1 MSNTDTY
8 VEIQRLVSLYCT
20 VVDNGDGSAM
30 AGLFVPGG
38 RLVVYSPGA
47 IPDQDTPLRQWES
60 EDGFAGLI
68 AYLRQSYVRWFHFLG
83 GHWSEP
89 NGDVA
94 HGETYLMAHHL
105 CEDADGSM
113 REEIALI
120 RYYDTYVREEN
131 RWKFKV
137 RNAVRQW
144 TNVHS
149 LGAVDHKIDVA
160 LQRPAS

>member
-1 MSNTDTY
+1 MSDTDTY
-8 VEIQRLVSLYCT
+8 IEIQRLVSLYCT
-20 VVDNGDGSAM
+20 AVDDGDGCAM
-30 AGLFVPGG
+30 ASLFVPDG
-38 RLVVYSPGA
+38 RLVVYSPGDK
-47 IPDQDTPLRQWES
+47 PCLDTPLRQWES
-60 EDGFAGLI
+60 ADRFAGLI
-68 AYLRQSYVRWFHFLG
+68 ENLRQSYVRWFHFLG

-94 HGETYLMAHHL
+94 HGQTYLMAHHL

-113 REEIALI
+113 SEEIALV
-120 RYYDTYVREEN
+120 RYFDTYVREESG
-131 RWKFKV
+131 WKFKI

-149 LGAVDHKIDVA
+149 LGAIDHKIDLA